1 MKTIVRSVWTPVI
14 KNLDLEGRIVRF
26 IGTKESEDRTGDVI
40 EAEGWQ
46 LDNFVKNPV
55 FLWNHDPSLGPIGRV
70 KQIIREGTS
79 LLFDVEFAPPEV
91 SDLADRMFK
100 LIKSG
105 FLKAVSV
112 GFIPKEFDFIRNSM
126 DDITGIRFTKTELLE
141 LSAVSIPAHQDAL
154 LASSE
159 GKSFME
165 AVTKAEKTVKL
176 HEVDK
181 DCKVV
186 TLEEFTK
193 TALDEKNAK
202 ANDEDDE
209 MTKEEG
215 EKLIKA
221 VATLEETVA
230 GLTTLK
236 ETVDLSKSAMTTLN
250 TLLAEKLGKSAENE
264 EVKDAAA
271 SDEGDKPTPAVVPAE
286 FTKALAALLGKVNE
300 GSANFKPQG
309 DK

>member
-1 MKTIVRSVWTPVI
+1 MKTVVRSVWTPVI

-112 GFIPKEFDFIRNSM
+112 GFIPKEFDFIRNSQE
-126 DDITGIRFTKTELLE
+126 DITGIRFTKTELLE

-159 GKSFME
+159 GKSFLE

-193 TALDEKNAK
+193 TALDEKMSE

-209 MTKEEG
+209 VMKEQLEALQK
-215 EKLIKA
+215 E
-221 VATLEETVA
+221 VAELTAQVA

-264 EVKDAAA
+264 EVKEVAA
-271 SDEGDKPTPAVVPAE
+271 SDEGDKPTPAEVPAA
-286 FTKALAALLGKVNE
+286 FTKALEALLGKVNE
-300 GSANFKPQG
+300 GKANFKPTG

>member
-1 MKTIVRSVWTPVI
+1 MKTVVRSVWTPVI
-14 KNLDLEGRIVRF
+14 KNLDIEKRIVRF

-91 SDLADRMFK
+91 SELADRMFK
-100 LIKSG
+100 LVKSG

-112 GFIPKEFDFIRNSM
+112 GFIPKEFDFIQDSQDNT
-126 DDITGIRFTKTELLE
+126 TGVRFTKTELLE

-159 GKSFME
+159 GKSFLE

-176 HEVDK
+176 HEVEK

-193 TALDEKNAK
+193 TALDEKMSEAIEEDEEIMKEQLEALQKEVAELK
-202 ANDEDDE
+202 A
-209 MTKEEG
+209 
-215 EKLIKA
+215 
-221 VATLEETVA
+221 TVE

-236 ETVDLSKSAMTTLN
+236 ETVDLSKSAMSTLN
-250 TLLAEKLGKSAENE
+250 ALISEKLGKNSE
-264 EVKDAAA
+264 EAPKVKAAT
-271 SDEGDKPTPAVVPAE
+271 SDEGQEPTPAQVPAE
-286 FTKALAALLGKVNE
+286 LTKALEALLGKVNN
-300 GSANFKPQG
+300 GSANFKPTG